1 MLQSNCQTTLTFH
14 AHMLI
19 WDARFL
25 PYCCTS
31 WALTQR
37 FWGHGVPFC
46 TDLRA
51 AGGTS
56 VYLKVTRRGFLLRRQ
71 PRWSSVWRWL
81 VTRCDQWPAKV
92 QRTAALGMAMFDLN
106 CLKSLED
113 WRWCTDTWWGLPR
126 KIKNRYIDFRWRW
139 SMYINASYSVSL
151 GRAKVF
157 PPESLRCDDSPI
169 AFVSSICFYGWAIV
183 VSLFLCYGNPLQK
196 VGFATANWN
205 FWNPLRIG
213 ALVLL

>member
-1 MLQSNCQTTLTFH
+1 MLQSNCQTTL
-14 AHMLI
+14 MLTC
-19 WDARFL
+19 WYETQVFYL
-25 PYCCTS
+25 LLYQLSYP
-31 WALTQR
+31 QR
-37 FWGHGVPFC
+37 FWGHGVPSLHRFAGC
-46 TDLRA
+46 WRNLRLLE
-51 AGGTS
+51 GNQE
-56 VYLKVTRRGFLLRRQ
+56 GFLASPAATLKQRLALT
-71 PRWSSVWRWL
+71 S
-81 VTRCDQWPAKV
+81 DQWPAKV